1 MQRVDF
7 SPLGRLVSAVNKG
20 IIEGAVTDMVLGRKR
35 KRAVILGL
43 IAIGIGVAILFYS
56 GPISNR
62 VSTAVTRVI
71 SVQGST
77 SSISSADV
85 STNTLYAVL
94 ALGGLIVGYGTNKIR
109 RGQ

>member
-1 MQRVDF
+1 MKF
-7 SPLGRLVSAVNKG
+7 SSLGRLVGAVDKG
-20 IIEGAVTDMVLGRKR
+20 VVEGAVSGMVFGRKR

-62 VSTAVTRVI
+62 VSTLVTRAI
-71 SVQGST
+71 TIQGST
-77 SSISSADV
+77 ASISSADV
-85 STNTLYAVL
+85 STDTLYAVL

-109 RGQ
+109 RG